1 MGKVDG
7 MGLPCFFWD
16 RAMTAIATTV
26 AITLGRA
33 LACVAQAWAS
43 SKTGRLFKKA
53 RELLQNLL
61 LAHAYER

>member
-1 MGKVDG
+1 
-7 MGLPCFFWD
+7 
-16 RAMTAIATTV
+16 MTAIATTV
-26 AITLGRA
+26 AITLGRV
-33 LACVAQAWAS
+33 LACVAQARAS